1 MTARQQLAVVL
12 LVAGVALAAV
22 TLGRQALGSELA
34 PVGTGVRAPDFAA
47 RTLET
52 PPRVQRLSDYRGQV
66 VLLNVWATW
75 CVPCRAEMPS
85 IQKLYETFASR
96 GFKVVA
102 VSIDDSGAT
111 DGIRAFTREF
121 GLTFEVLHDPAG
133 AVQQRYQMTGVPESF
148 LIGRDGVI
156 RKKIAGAADWD
167 SDADRRLVARLL
179 AERGAQ

>member
-12 LVAGVALAAV
+12 LIAGVAVAAG
-22 TLGRQALGSELA
+22 TLGRKMLGSELA
-34 PVGTGVRAPDFAA
+34 PVGTGTRAPDFSVQ
-47 RTLET
+47 TLET
-52 PPRVQRLSDYRGQV
+52 PPRVKRLSDYKGEV

-75 CVPCRAEMPS
+75 CAPCRAEMPS
-85 IQKLYETFASR
+85 IQKLYETFAPR

-102 VSIDDSGAT
+102 VSIDDSGTT
-111 DGIRAFTREF
+111 DGIRAFAREL

-133 AVQQRYQMTGVPESF
+133 AVQRRYQMTGVPESF

-156 RKKIAGAADWD
+156 RKKIAGATDWA

-179 AERGAQ
+179 AERAAQ